1 MVGESGSGKSL
12 TALAVSRLLEHPAQ
26 VSAAEVT
33 LLGRDVLAAAGRGR
47 AAGAMSDRE
56 LRRFLGTKAGLVFQD
71 PMTSFNPVKR
81 VGAQLA
87 EVAAVHHGLSRRQA
101 GARAVDRLRAVRIP
115 RPEHRARQF
124 PHELSG
130 GMRQRAM
137 IGMAVMGEP
146 ALVIAD
152 EPTTALDV
160 TVQRQV
166 LRLLKSIQADGDMA
180 LLFIS
185 HDITVVGQVCD
196 RVLVMYAGKIVENL
210 PVGQLTDASHPY
222 TRALLAAV
230 PSMQTPRDLPLAVI
244 PGRPADPANLP
255 AGCAFAARCAFA
267 SDRCREQD
275 PPLVADPTGR
285 EVACWHVDAVLAG
298 APTAVAG
305 AEALTADPES
315 AGRPQ
320 SAGRQHERACERIRK
335 YSAFANADSERQRG
349 GLMSELRF
357 ENLTVRYGTGRHA
370 HVAADGV
377 DLVVPSGHVVG
388 LVGESGS
395 GKSTLARAAVGLVA
409 PTAGKIL
416 LDGKPVPRRGRRP
429 LQMVFQDPYAS
440 LDPRMTA
447 GESIAEAIGRGAVTG
462 RSARRDEAARLTDLV
477 GLPPGTVDR
486 FPGELS
492 GGQRQRV
499 ALARALAGRPD
510 VIIADEIT
518 SALDVSTQGA
528 VLNLVRE
535 LQRELSLSMLFI
547 SHNLAVVRYVADY
560 VAVMYQGRIVEH
572 GPAERVL
579 LKPEQPY
586 TRQLL
591 AAVPRPGTRID
602 VTADGGDDERAA
614 AVT

>member
-1 MVGESGSGKSL
+1 
-12 TALAVSRLLEHPAQ
+12 
-26 VSAAEVT
+26 
-33 LLGRDVLAAAGRGR
+33 
-47 AAGAMSDRE
+47 
-56 LRRFLGTKAGLVFQD
+56 
-71 PMTSFNPVKR
+71 
-81 VGAQLA
+81 
-87 EVAAVHHGLSRRQA
+87 
-101 GARAVDRLRAVRIP
+101 
-115 RPEHRARQF
+115 
-124 PHELSG
+124 
-130 GMRQRAM
+130 
-137 IGMAVMGEP
+137 
-146 ALVIAD
+146 
-152 EPTTALDV
+152 
-160 TVQRQV
+160 
-166 LRLLKSIQADGDMA
+166 
-180 LLFIS
+180 
-185 HDITVVGQVCD
+185 
-196 RVLVMYAGKIVENL
+196 
-210 PVGQLTDASHPY
+210 
-222 TRALLAAV
+222 
-230 PSMQTPRDLPLAVI
+230 
-244 PGRPADPANLP
+244 
-255 AGCAFAARCAFA
+255 
-267 SDRCREQD
+267 
-275 PPLVADPTGR
+275 
-285 EVACWHVDAVLAG
+285 
-298 APTAVAG
+298 
-305 AEALTADPES
+305 
-315 AGRPQ
+315 
-320 SAGRQHERACERIRK
+320 
-335 YSAFANADSERQRG
+335 
-349 GLMSELRF
+349 MSELRF
-357 ENLTVRYGTGRHA
+357 ENVTVRYGAGRRA
-370 HVAADGV
+370 HIAADGV

-462 RSARRDEAARLTDLV
+462 RSARRDEASRLTDLV

-486 FPGELS
+486 FPSALS

-579 LKPEQPY
+579 LNPEQPY

-602 VTADGGDDERAA
+602 VTTDGGDDEGAA